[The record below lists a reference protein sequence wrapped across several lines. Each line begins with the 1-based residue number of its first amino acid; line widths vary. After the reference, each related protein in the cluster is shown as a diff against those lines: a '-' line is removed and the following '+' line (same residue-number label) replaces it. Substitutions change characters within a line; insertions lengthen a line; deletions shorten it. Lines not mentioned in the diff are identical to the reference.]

1 MKELNI
7 LIGKNLRFIR
17 KEKNLSLDEVAAAVG
32 VSKPMLGQ
40 IERGKSSPTVS
51 TLWKIATGLK
61 VPFSEFMKEPELDYQ
76 IVSPADLEPILECD
90 ENMKIYTMFPYNDSD
105 NFEILYVDLKPG
117 CIHPSSKHQNG
128 VEEYVFVLEGV
139 LKMKIGKES
148 VILKKGEALKF
159 RANVD
164 HEYSN
169 TDNVKCRFQNIIVY
183 HKIL

>member
-7 LIGKNLRFIR
+7 LIGQNLKSIR
-17 KEKNLSLDEVAAAVG
+17 KSQNLSLDEAAAATG

-40 IERGKSSPTVS
+40 IERGKSNPTVT

-76 IVSPADLEPILECD
+76 FVSPVDLKPIMECD
-90 ENMKIYTMFPYNDSD
+90 ENMKIYTMFPYND
-105 NFEILYVDLKPG
+105 NFEILYVDLEPG
-117 CIHPSSKHQNG
+117 CVHPSPKHPNE
-128 VEEYVFVLEGV
+128 VEEYIFVIEGILRV
-139 LKMKIGKES
+139 KIGKES
-148 VILKKGEALKF
+148 MVLKKGEALRF

-169 TDNVKCRFQNIIVY
+169 LESVKCRFQNINVY
-183 HKIL
+183 HKKL